1 MREWAKENLIGKT
14 TVVQGI
20 QNPVEFTVSGIKEAL
35 NQPHK
40 YVRAKNRAIQDIIAL
55 MKDGE
60 HVLEK
65 VDDKGNPM
73 VLKYHYVKIRIAEED
88 SYAVIR
94 ELINGKCQFY
104 SIVERLKKKE

>member
-1 MREWAKENLIGKT
+1 
-14 TVVQGI
+14 
-20 QNPVEFTVSGIKEAL
+20 
-35 NQPHK
+35 
-40 YVRAKNRAIQDIIAL
+40 